1 MQTVKIISDST
12 CDLSKELCE
21 RFNVDIIPLHI
32 ILGDDIYSDGVDVT
46 PEQIYEWVDKNHSN
60 PKTAAP
66 SPQEIEEVFRKYL
79 DQYQE
84 IVCFS
89 ISASMSASNSNMHLA
104 ARDLEAEDRIFVVDS
119 ANLSTG
125 MGNLVMEAAEMA
137 QAGED
142 GRTIADRMEE
152 LKPLVRSSFVV
163 DTLFYLYRGGRCS
176 GLTALAGETLRL
188 HPKISVVDGEM
199 GAGKR
204 YRGKIDRAVMN
215 YVHDMEDELKQAMAK
230 RIVITH
236 TKSKP
241 ETVQAVWDYLDSLHY
256 FGEIDETLAGGVVTC
271 HCGPGVLG
279 LFFIA

>member
-12 CDLSKELCE
+12 CDLSTELRE
-21 RFNVDIIPLHI
+21 RFNVDIIPLHV
-32 ILGDDIYSDGVDVT
+32 ILGDDMYSDGVDIT
-46 PEQIYEWVDKNHSN
+46 PEEIYAWVDKNKAN

-66 SPQEIEEVFRKYL
+66 SPQEIEEVFQKWL
-79 DQYQE
+79 KQYQE

-89 ISASMSASNSNMHLA
+89 ISASMSASYSNMHLA
-104 ARDLEAEDRIFVVDS
+104 AKDLDAEDRIHVVDS

-125 MGNLVMEAAEMA
+125 MGQLVMTAAEMA
-137 QAGED
+137 AD
-142 GRTIADRMEE
+142 GADGGTIAARMEE

-215 YVHDMEDELKQAMAK
+215 YVHDMQEELMQAMAN
-230 RIVITH
+230 RIVITY
-236 TKSKP
+236 TRSDPK
-241 ETVQAVWDYLDSLHY
+241 TVQAVHEYLKSLHH
-256 FGEIDETLAGGVVTC
+256 FDEIDETLAGCVVTC

-279 LFFIA
+279 LFFVA